1 MFSPTRVLISITSCS
16 PLGLLE
22 PFSGTC
28 FGHAF
33 SKVCQNVCWVTIC
46 TYKGGLNFHPKMYY
60 VDQKVKQRQTN
71 MGQSLH

>member
-33 SKVCQNVCWVTIC
+33 SKVCQYAI
-46 TYKGGLNFHPKMYY
+46 TYDKMFVGLLYAPI
-60 VDQKVKQRQTN
+60 KVA
-71 MGQSLH
+71 